1 MPIMSRS
8 AKLFLATKGNSANP
22 GQANRCNAM
31 TSGDSPDVTP
41 WRAATKPKAQN
52 KAAPA
57 PQAMPKAV
65 GYFSV
70 SDRALSIRLRIANS
84 ACAGKKLESAG
95 RRDAPV
101 LETHHMC
108 SDLAHFRGDMA
119 DINHRNVSLITQA
132 HEIRQDFSLVT
143 GIERGERLVEQQKPR
158 LHQQS
163 PPDGDPLAFATRKQA
178 GPPRQQV
185 ADAEQA
191 DDALEFDRLARSPTH
206 APAVFEVL
214 PHVEMRE
221 QPAFL
226 KHVADRA
233 LMRRHIDAA
242 LRREQGRLIQRD
254 GTAVRLQ
261 QTGDHVDERSFS
273 GSRGAEQSGSAAG
286 GIEAYAATRRAVF
299 ARRHPAAISPREIAL
314 WNAGR
319 AIRRRSVRQAT
330 TQRQPA
336 RAGPLRRRRPEFA
349 GRYRSPPKWSA
360 SRREYWRRK

>member
-1 MPIMSRS
+1 MPIMRRS

-65 GYFSV
+65 GYFSI

-163 PPDGDPLAFATRKQA
+163 PSDGDPRAFATRSKR
-178 GPPRQQV
+178 GRRVSKWPMPSRPTM
-185 ADAEQA
+185 
-191 DDALEFDRLARSPTH
+191 RSNSTGSR
-206 APAVFEVL
+206 V
-214 PHVEMRE
+214 R
-221 QPAFL
+221 
-226 KHVADRA
+226 R
-233 LMRRHIDAA
+233 LMRRPYSRFCRT
-242 LRREQGRLIQRD
+242 LRCG
-254 GTAVRLQ
+254 
-261 QTGDHVDERSFS
+261 
-273 GSRGAEQSGSAAG
+273 
-286 GIEAYAATRRAVF
+286 
-299 ARRHPAAISPREIAL
+299 
-314 WNAGR
+314 NN
-319 AIRRRSVRQAT
+319 
-330 TQRQPA
+330 
-336 RAGPLRRRRPEFA
+336 RP
-349 GRYRSPPKWSA
+349 S
-360 SRREYWRRK
+360 